1 MSKRIVRRGLLGGA
15 AAALAAFGG
24 VTAWGVGRG
33 LIRCLDLPDERDA
46 GLNRDSRL
54 AAVGESYLRA
64 NPHEAQLE
72 SLLPALCLAAPGLEA
87 ALAKGTAAEIHER
100 VDAACQGEFERDD
113 TVLCDGWLLAR
124 SEARFCAAVALAT
137 TGNHG

>member
-1 MSKRIVRRGLLGGA
+1 MGNRIVRRGLLGGA
-15 AAALAAFGG
+15 AVALAAFGG

-33 LIRCLDLPDERDA
+33 LIQCLDQSDERGV
-46 GLNRDSRL
+46 GLNRDARL

-64 NPHEAQLE
+64 NPDEAHLK

-87 ALAKGTAAEIHER
+87 ALEHGTPEEIHGR
-100 VDAACQGEFERDD
+100 VEAACRVESERDD
-113 TVLCDGWLLAR
+113 TILCDGWLLAR

-137 TGNHG
+137 AGDPD